1 MTKKTIAA
9 EVENTDLVASLLT
22 GVIQFCK
29 KNKRGVIA
37 ALVILALAAVTG
49 SFYAAHQKKV
59 AEESWAAYYVAQ
71 TTLLTQGEEAGFKQI
86 DALAK
91 EFPGTNAA
99 QYALLLKGDTLYAH
113 ENYAQAADVYKE
125 LSNAKNE
132 TVHTVAALSRA
143 AALQAAQ
150 DYKTSAEV
158 MTTFIEKHPK
168 HFALAQAYMTLASS
182 QELAGDKQAALET
195 YKHLLEA
202 YTKTYFGVYAKDKI
216 TELQK

>member
-37 ALVILALAAVTG
+37 ALVILALSAATG

-71 TTLLTQGEEAGFKQI
+71 TALLTQGEEEGFKQI
-86 DALAK
+86 DALAQA
-91 EFPGTNAA
+91 FPNTNAA

-113 ENYAQAADVYKE
+113 ENYAQACT
-125 LSNAKNE
+125 KNFP
-132 TVHTVAALSRA
+132 TP
-143 AALQAAQ
+143 
-150 DYKTSAEV
+150 KTKPSTPWPRYPAPPLCKPRRI
-158 MTTFIEKHPK
+158 TKLRPK
-168 HFALAQAYMTLASS
+168 
-182 QELAGDKQAALET
+182 
-195 YKHLLEA
+195 
-202 YTKTYFGVYAKDKI
+202 
-216 TELQK
+216 